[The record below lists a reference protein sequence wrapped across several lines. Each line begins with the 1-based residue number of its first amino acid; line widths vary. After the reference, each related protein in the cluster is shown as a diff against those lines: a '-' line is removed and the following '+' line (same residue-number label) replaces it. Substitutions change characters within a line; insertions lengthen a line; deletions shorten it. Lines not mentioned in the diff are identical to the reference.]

1 MVFQVEKRGSGMTVD
16 VIFQMSLLN
25 EHLGEFK
32 LDLSTTVGALSLQ
45 TIHVMDGFG
54 HRELS
59 GMAWA
64 MTVLSHEE
72 AERNGEV
79 MRGSRDVCWSQ
90 IWQGME
96 VPFAGCE
103 QKKRFLQVFVF
114 QFKLCLLIKVNLQTY
129 NMGSCH
135 EALCIMNTSQIVVSW
150 ESKPFPPLPRTCWT
164 IMGA

>member
-1 MVFQVEKRGSGMTVD
+1 MKVD
-16 VIFQMSLLN
+16 VIFQISLLN

-79 MRGSRDVCWSQ
+79 MRGSRDVC
-90 IWQGME
+90 
-96 VPFAGCE
+96 
-103 QKKRFLQVFVF
+103 
-114 QFKLCLLIKVNLQTY
+114 
-129 NMGSCH
+129 
-135 EALCIMNTSQIVVSW
+135 
-150 ESKPFPPLPRTCWT
+150 
-164 IMGA
+164 